1 MELRNLIFRKI
12 IDNIEVRDDI
22 LDFKV
27 IEQVNE
33 RLSLALKRYTENHS
47 SDIKNKGE

>member
-12 IDNIEVRDDI
+12 IDNIEEEDEI
-22 LDFKV
+22 LDFRV

-33 RLSLALKRYTENHS
+33 KLSLALKRYTESHS
-47 SDIKNKGE
+47 SDIKNKGK

>member
-12 IDNIEVRDDI
+12 IDNVEGGDPI

-27 IEQVNE
+27 MEQLNE
-33 RLSLALKRYTENHS
+33 KLSLALKRYTENHS